1 MESRKRKRT
10 DGRRIWSTSLQAGGV
25 GVGVDQG
32 RPFEAV
38 LLVLARSGRRR
49 MSTKP
54 PALWFT
60 GERNGKPRDLDGH
73 DCHRRDPPIG
83 TLRQSPCSG
92 THPPRTH
99 GHAPT
104 TKGADHGAAHVLLG
118 CQKCLSG
125 SCRCRSGWHLDVP
138 RVGGHGRTDRALESR

>member
-54 PALWFT
+54 RPFGSQASGMVSQEILM
-60 GERNGKPRDLDGH
+60 
-73 DCHRRDPPIG
+73 G
-83 TLRQSPCSG
+83 TTATDETLQSG
-92 THPPRTH
+92 
-99 GHAPT
+99 
-104 TKGADHGAAHVLLG
+104 
-118 CQKCLSG
+118 
-125 SCRCRSGWHLDVP
+125 RS
-138 RVGGHGRTDRALESR
+138 DRALVREPILRAPTVTHPRPRALITARPMSCWAARSV